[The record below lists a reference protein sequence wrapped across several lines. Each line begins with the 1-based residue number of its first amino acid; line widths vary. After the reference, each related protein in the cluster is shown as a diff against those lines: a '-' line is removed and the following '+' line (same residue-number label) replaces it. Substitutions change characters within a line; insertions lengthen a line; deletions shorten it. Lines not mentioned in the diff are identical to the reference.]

1 MQLTEPAITTASS
14 SPLNYWIF
22 KSEPDEFGIDHLA
35 AKKSR
40 TARWDGIRN
49 YQARNNLRDSVRKGD
64 LVLFY
69 HSSCKHIG
77 VAGTME
83 VVKAA
88 YPDPAQFDP
97 DSPYFDEKSSAD
109 DPRWYCVDVRLVD
122 KFAEVIPV
130 KTLKA
135 NPQTTGLSIF
145 RQGRLSIAP
154 VSAQQWQAVMKLR

>member
-1 MQLTEPAITTASS
+1 M
-14 SPLNYWIF
+14 NYWIF

-35 AKKSR
+35 AQKKH

-49 YQARNNLRDSVRKGD
+49 YQARNNLRDGVKKGD

-83 VVKAA
+83 VVQAA

-97 DSPYFDEKSSAD
+97 ESPYYDPKSSED

-122 KFAEVIPV
+122 KYPEVIAT

-135 NPQTTGLSIF
+135 DPVSAQLSIF
-145 RQGRLSIAP
+145 KQGRLSIAP
-154 VSAQQWQAVMKLR
+154 VSAAQWRAVQRLHKQMAAKGA

>member
-1 MQLTEPAITTASS
+1 M
-14 SPLNYWIF
+14 NYWIF

-35 AKKSR
+35 AQKKQ

-49 YQARNNLRDSVRKGD
+49 YQARNNLRDRVQKGD
-64 LVLFY
+64 RVLFY
-69 HSSCKHIG
+69 HSSCKEIG

-97 DSPYFDEKSSAD
+97 ASKYYDAKSDPAN
-109 DPRWYCVDVRLVD
+109 PRWYCVDVRLVE
-122 KFAEVIPV
+122 KFPAVIAT

-135 NPQTTGLSIF
+135 DKVTAGLEIF
-145 RQGRLSIAP
+145 RHTRLSIAP
-154 VSAQQWQAVMKLR
+154 ATAAQWESVQRQSKRAKQ